1 MTFQEIRER
10 LANRDAI
17 RERQDIE
24 ERAEAERDRE
34 QERLKIRQIEKEKK
48 EQQAAERQAEI
59 SKQIAEEQVQV
70 SIENHSLVD
79 ENVNSPA
86 QQMPAE
92 QGVQTD
98 ENFVSSCG
106 QSSKTTTAAADTSS
120 EVARKIKETFM
131 KEVSRVIVKVLDP
144 FRKADATRAKIQTIE
159 DFKHLAKKVGKL
171 DEYDLVTPPP

>member
-48 EQQAAERQAEI
+48 EQQAAERQAI
-59 SKQIAEEQVQV
+59 IDQQAAEEQAQV
-70 SIENHSLVD
+70 SKEKHLLVE
-79 ENVNSPA
+79 ENVNSHT
-86 QQMPAE
+86 QQMTAE
-92 QGVQTD
+92 QDVQKT
-98 ENFVSSCG
+98 EESFVSSYE

-144 FRKADATRAKIQTIE
+144 FRKTDATRAKIQTIE
-159 DFKHLAKKVGKL
+159 DFKHLAKKV
-171 DEYDLVTPPP
+171 

>member
-17 RERQDIE
+17 RERQEIE

-48 EQQAAERQAEI
+48 EQQAAERQAVI
-59 SKQIAEEQVQV
+59 DKQVAEEQTQV
-70 SIENHSLVD
+70 SKENESLVD

-92 QGVQTD
+92 MGVRKT
-98 ENFVSSCG
+98 EESFVSSCE

-144 FRKADATRAKIQTIE
+144 FRKTDATRAKIETIE
-159 DFKHLAKKVGKL
+159 DFKHLAKKV
-171 DEYDLVTPPP
+171 